1 MTSLS
6 TLARPRV
13 LAVAMALGLA
23 ATVLPAQ
30 PADAAMRVKGRM
42 FGMTDFDPSTFPQA
56 PVGSVRLWDSGV
68 SWREIET
75 SPGVFDFSRLD
86 VAVSTA
92 RNRGAD
98 VLIVLGQTPKFHAVR
113 PGAASLYGP
122 GASSAPRITP
132 WKRYVRKV
140 AERYRGRGV
149 DYQVWNEANVS
160 GFWSGSHA
168 KMAELTK
175 VTSKVLASAD
185 PKASLVA
192 PAMATRLS
200 GQRAWLR
207 TFYSQRTG
215 GARVGR
221 WVDIVSLNLYP
232 LSQDGPETSM
242 TLLSASRTMLRS
254 LGVTKPIWNTEI
266 NYGLQTGGGGVAR
279 DISRKREA
287 SLVARTYTLN
297 AANGVKRV
305 FWYAWDLQKLA
316 NTQLTEPD
324 GDLTKAGRTYSVVQ
338 GWLKGTNARGCSRSA
353 RGTYT
358 CTFSYKDGV
367 KRVYWNPSRR
377 ATIRTVPSATRL
389 EFMTGGTD
397 RVGGGKSLSVNF

>member
-1 MTSLS
+1 MS
-6 TLARPRV
+6 R
-13 LAVAMALGLA
+13 
-23 ATVLPAQ
+23 
-30 PADAAMRVKGRM
+30 
-42 FGMTDFDPSTFPQA
+42 
-56 PVGSVRLWDSGV
+56 
-68 SWREIET
+68 WREIET
-75 SPGVFDFSRLD
+75 SPGAFDFSRLD

-113 PGAASLYGP
+113 PGAASTVRARARRRGH
-122 GASSAPRITP
+122 P

-149 DYQVWNEANVS
+149 DYQVWNEANVP

-175 VTSKVLASAD
+175 VTSKVLATHRSQGRPGRAGSGD
-185 PKASLVA
+185 PAQRPAGVA
-192 PAMATRLS
+192 PDVLLAAHRWC
-200 GQRAWLR
+200 A
-207 TFYSQRTG
+207 
-215 GARVGR
+215 VGR

-242 TLLSASRTMLRS
+242 TLLASARTMLRA

-324 GDLTKAGRTYSVVQ
+324 GDLTKAGRPTAS
-338 GWLKGTNARGCSRSA
+338 C
-353 RGTYT
+353 
-358 CTFSYKDGV
+358 
-367 KRVYWNPSRR
+367 R
-377 ATIRTVPSATRL
+377 A
-389 EFMTGGTD
+389 G
-397 RVGGGKSLSVNF
+397 